1 MKCVG
6 AGLLY
11 SRMRHPGATNE
22 DLADGYTSLINK
34 DLLFRAILLV
44 CACALNVFPHPFV
57 LLPIQ

>member
-11 SRMRHPGATNE
+11 SRMRHPGVTDPAE
-22 DLADGYTSLINK
+22 GYASLINK
-34 DLLFRAILLV
+34 DKLCHAILLV